1 MQCRFYNHGI
11 CKYQESCKY
20 SHKKIA
26 DVTSLKSKLDA
37 SAKECNQLKLII
49 EDVKSELHATQR
61 EIQKLKVSNI
71 EDVKSVKEEL
81 EATKNEVNTLKKHH
95 NAWFQAQNSQT
106 ELINSLISQHQ
117 AFEKQCTVMKDDLN
131 HFHQEMLDIMKNQ
144 VNKCSRMHGDV
155 KRKNDKNEDV
165 IEEEL
170 PSKKNK
176 NDDSHEER
184 MNKRTERHVRAIREN
199 QTLEFVE
206 IEIGKIHE
214 FVSRE
219 KMFPKKINETKQK
232 LKTLAE
238 QTKKRIGTNKHETI
252 VFGIFERMIQD
263 INKIN
268 LNFKSCTLDHIEGF
282 VKICQTEKEK
292 GINIEKEIMESE
304 KQWLNLNQ

>member
-1 MQCRFYNHGI
+1 M
-11 CKYQESCKY
+11 S
-20 SHKKIA
+20 
-26 DVTSLKSKLDA
+26 
-37 SAKECNQLKLII
+37 
-49 EDVKSELHATQR
+49 
-61 EIQKLKVSNI
+61 
-71 EDVKSVKEEL
+71 
-81 EATKNEVNTLKKHH
+81 
-95 NAWFQAQNSQT
+95 
-106 ELINSLISQHQ
+106 
-117 AFEKQCTVMKDDLN
+117 
-131 HFHQEMLDIMKNQ
+131 
-144 VNKCSRMHGDV
+144 
-155 KRKNDKNEDV
+155 
-165 IEEEL
+165 
-170 PSKKNK
+170 
-176 NDDSHEER
+176 
-184 MNKRTERHVRAIREN
+184 KRTERHVRAIREN

-268 LNFKSCTLDHIEGF
+268 LNFKNCTLDHIEGF

-304 KQWLNLNQ
+304 KQWLNLDQ